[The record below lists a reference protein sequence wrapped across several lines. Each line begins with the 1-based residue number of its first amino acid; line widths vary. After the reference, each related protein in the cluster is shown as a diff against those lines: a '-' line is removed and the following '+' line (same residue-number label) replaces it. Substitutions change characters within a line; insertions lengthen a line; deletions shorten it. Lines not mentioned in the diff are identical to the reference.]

1 MENGAKDN
9 AAETPCLL
17 QQRGQIGVRAIR
29 VGLKLLSQRSQT
41 NISTPAPLI
50 LLRSA
55 CDGPGVRKPL
65 KFISPIS
72 GSPKR
77 RCGVNSVR

>member
-9 AAETPCLL
+9 RAETPCLL

-55 CDGPGVRKPL
+55 CDGPGVRNRWNP
-65 KFISPIS
+65 SPRS
-72 GSPKR
+72 RAFPNACSK
-77 RCGVNSVR
+77 VNSVR